1 MKLGWSGMDQGTSEA
16 SRERARPRGR
26 RSERAAC
33 ANMSGCGSKRDQQGS
48 NGKNDLVGRPLVRF
62 FEPAARSVPPLK
74 FRSATIFV
82 DQRPTLSALR
92 DEFGRYWLGLW
103 RRRERRLRGSLR
115 TGS

>member
-1 MKLGWSGMDQGTSEA
+1 MKLGWSGMEQARAKQAVS
-16 SRERARPRGR
+16 ERALGGR

>member
-1 MKLGWSGMDQGTSEA
+1 M
-16 SRERARPRGR
+16 
-26 RSERAAC
+26 
-33 ANMSGCGSKRDQQGS
+33 
-48 NGKNDLVGRPLVRF
+48 RF
-62 FEPAARSVPPLK
+62 FERPLGRYPLK